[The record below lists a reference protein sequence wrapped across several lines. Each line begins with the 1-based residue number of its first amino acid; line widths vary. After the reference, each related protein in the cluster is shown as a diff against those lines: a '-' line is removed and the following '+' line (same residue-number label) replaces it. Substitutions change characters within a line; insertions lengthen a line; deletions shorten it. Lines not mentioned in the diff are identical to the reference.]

1 MASSKSKRRR
11 AAAPQS
17 SEDPWDPQTAE
28 ALTQAYEESEAE
40 WRESRSAR
48 RPPHDRGRPPA
59 AAAVPGGGV
68 GGAWLE
74 SRLADIA
81 DRLQRSIAGIDPD
94 KSVGAL
100 GVRMEELERRL
111 AVAFED
117 VARRLEG
124 HNLEKVEAQI
134 SGLNSHLEQTR
145 GQLERI
151 DAIDQRLR
159 ELAERFDEHS
169 RLPEAARL
177 SDQTIEALIQSAADR
192 AADRVVQSLPA
203 VPGIDPQRLDAL
215 EQLMRD
221 QLAER
226 RQTEEMTNSVLRTIE
241 DTLGNILDRVD
252 RLDPG
257 LASTL
262 PATRGAGAGEGYRGT
277 SPLDPLL
284 EAYAQGARALGQV
297 TPASLLDASDYTT
310 SGQRTKPAGPDRS
323 VGPNWEEDVVAD
335 PRAGERRTPSAP
347 SAPVRPPA
355 SDTSVDEETARPA
368 ATVRAKTKPS
378 SPSGRLSGLLL
389 MLAVTGLFGAGYLAG
404 DYFLAQSNI
413 TVTEDRTSH
422 QPAPETTSSI
432 ARALPAVATER
443 DLVASV
449 LDGLVAYDGAKPSDT
464 PGTLPE
470 GLSTTNLGQA
480 AESGNAAAQFEV
492 ASRFAEG
499 RGLAQSHA
507 QAFAWYQRA
516 AMRGFAP
523 AQFRLGTLLER
534 GAGADV
540 DVARAKVWYRRAAEQ
555 GHVNAMHN
563 LAVLTARRDGDD
575 PDYAAAATWF
585 REAAERGLTDSQY
598 NLALLCEVGFGTPKS
613 FLEAYKWLTL
623 AARGGDKEA
632 AVRLQQITPRLS
644 PGEIAAA
651 EQQIAGWRP
660 RTAPIG
666 PGSGI
671 DEVEVGG

>member
-1 MASSKSKRRR
+1 MASSRSKRRR

-17 SEDPWDPQTAE
+17 SEGPWDQKTAE
-28 ALTQAYEESEAE
+28 ALTRAYEESEAE

-48 RPPHDRGRPPA
+48 RPPHDRGRASA
-59 AAAVPGGGV
+59 AAGPGGSV

-74 SRLADIA
+74 SRLAEIA
-81 DRLQRSIAGIDPD
+81 ERLQRSIAGIDPD

-100 GVRMEELERRL
+100 GIRMEELERRL

-134 SGLNSHLEQTR
+134 SGLNTHLEQTR

-151 DAIDQRLR
+151 DAIDHRLR
-159 ELAERFDEHS
+159 ELAERFDQHRS
-169 RLPEAARL
+169 LPEAARL
-177 SDQTIEALIQSAADR
+177 SDPAIEALIQSAADR
-192 AADRVVQSLPA
+192 AADRVVERLPPA
-203 VPGIDPQRLDAL
+203 TSGIDPQRLDAL
-215 EQLMRD
+215 EALMRD

-241 DTLGNILDRVD
+241 DTLGSILDRVD

-257 LASTL
+257 FASTL
-262 PATRGAGAGEGYRGT
+262 PATRGAGEGYQGT

-284 EAYAQGARALGQV
+284 EAYAQGARALGQL
-297 TPASLLDASDYTT
+297 TPASLLDAADYTT
-310 SGQRTKPAGPDRS
+310 GGQRTGAAGLEPTVAS
-323 VGPNWEEDVVAD
+323 SWEEDVVAD
-335 PRAGERRTPSAP
+335 PRAVERRAP
-347 SAPVRPPA
+347 PAAVRPPA
-355 SDTSVDEETARPA
+355 ADTLTVDEPARPSATAR
-368 ATVRAKTKPS
+368 TKTKPS
-378 SPSGRLSGLLL
+378 APSGRLSGLLL

-413 TVTEDRTSH
+413 TVTRDQTIH
-422 QPAPETTSSI
+422 QAAPETTSSI
-432 ARALPAVATER
+432 ARALPAVASER
-443 DLVASV
+443 DLVAAAQDS
-449 LDGLVAYDGAKPSDT
+449 LVAYDGAKPSDT

-470 GLSTTNLGQA
+470 GLRTTSLGQA
-480 AESGNAAAQFEV
+480 AASGSAAAQFEV

-499 RGLAQSHA
+499 RGLAQSHG

-523 AQFRLGTLLER
+523 AQFRLATLLER

-540 DVARAKVWYRRAAEQ
+540 DVERAKVWYRRAAEQ

-563 LAVLTARRDGDD
+563 LAVLTARRDGDG
-575 PDYAAAATWF
+575 PDYATAAAWF

-598 NLALLCEVGFGTPKS
+598 NLALLCELGLGTQRSLP
-613 FLEAYKWLTL
+613 EAYKWLAL
-623 AARGGDKEA
+623 AAHGGDKEA
-632 AVRLQQITPRLS
+632 AVRLQQIKPRLA
-644 PGEIAAA
+644 PGVLAAV
-651 EQQIAGWRP
+651 EQQVAGWRP
-660 RTAPIG
+660 RTAPIDTG
-666 PGSGI
+666 PVA
-671 DEVEVGG
+671 DDVEVGG

>member
-1 MASSKSKRRR
+1 MASSRSKRRR

-17 SEDPWDPQTAE
+17 SEGPWDQKTAE
-28 ALTQAYEESEAE
+28 ALTRAYEESEAE

-48 RPPHDRGRPPA
+48 RPPHDRGRASA
-59 AAAVPGGGV
+59 AAGPGGSV

-74 SRLADIA
+74 GRLSDIA

-100 GVRMEELERRL
+100 GIRMEELERRL

-134 SGLNSHLEQTR
+134 SGLNTHLEQTR

-151 DAIDQRLR
+151 DAIDHRLR
-159 ELAERFDEHS
+159 DLAERFDEL
-169 RLPEAARL
+169 RRQPETARL
-177 SDQTIEALIQSAADR
+177 SDQAIEALIQSAADR
-192 AADRVVQSLPA
+192 AANRVVQSLPPA
-203 VPGIDPQRLDAL
+203 ASGIDPQRLDAL

-221 QLAER
+221 QLTER

-241 DTLGNILDRVD
+241 DTLGSILDRVD

-257 LASTL
+257 LASML
-262 PATRGAGAGEGYRGT
+262 ATRGAGEGYQGT

-284 EAYAQGARALGQV
+284 EAYAQGARALGQL
-297 TPASLLDASDYTT
+297 TPGSLLDAADYTT
-310 SGQRTKPAGPDRS
+310 GGQSTGSAGPEPT
-323 VGPNWEEDVVAD
+323 VGSSWEDDVVAD
-335 PRAGERRTPSAP
+335 PRAGERRTPPA
-347 SAPVRPPA
+347 AVRPQAADISTGDEPA
-355 SDTSVDEETARPA
+355 RAS
-368 ATVRAKTKPS
+368 ATGRAKTKPS
-378 SPSGRLSGLLL
+378 TASGRLSGLLL

-404 DYFLAQSNI
+404 DYFLAQSNV
-413 TVTEDRTSH
+413 TVTEDQRSH
-422 QPAPETTSSI
+422 QAAPETTSSI
-432 ARALPAVATER
+432 ARALPAIASER
-443 DLVASV
+443 DLVAAAQE
-449 LDGLVAYDGAKPSDT
+449 GLVAYDGAKPSDT

-470 GLSTTNLGQA
+470 GLSTTSLGQA
-480 AESGNAAAQFEV
+480 AASGNAAAQFEV

-499 RGLAQSHA
+499 RGLAQSHG

-523 AQFRLGTLLER
+523 AQFRLATLLER

-540 DVARAKVWYRRAAEQ
+540 DVERAKVWYRRAAEQ

-563 LAVLTARRDGDD
+563 LAVLTARRDGDG
-575 PDYAAAATWF
+575 PDYATAAAWF

-598 NLALLCEVGFGTPKS
+598 NLALLCELGLGTQKS
-613 FLEAYKWLTL
+613 LPEAYKWLAL
-623 AARGGDKEA
+623 AAHGGDKEA
-632 AVRLQQITPRLS
+632 AVRQQQIKPRLA
-644 PGEIAAA
+644 PAELAAA
-651 EQQIAGWRP
+651 EQQVAGWRP
-660 RTAPIG
+660 RTTPLD
-666 PGSGI
+666 PGRNAE
-671 DEVEVGG
+671 DLEVGG

>member
-1 MASSKSKRRR
+1 MSSSRSKRRR
-11 AAAPQS
+11 PAAPQS
-17 SEDPWDPQTAE
+17 GDDQPWDQKTAE
-28 ALTQAYEESEAE
+28 ALTRAYEESEAE

-48 RPPHDRGRPPA
+48 RPPHDRGRAPA
-59 AAAVPGGGV
+59 AAGPSGSAGGSV

-74 SRLADIA
+74 SRLSDIA

-100 GVRMEELERRL
+100 GIRMEELERRL

-117 VARRLEG
+117 VARRLDG

-134 SGLNSHLEQTR
+134 NGLNTNLEQTR

-151 DAIDQRLR
+151 DAIDHRLR
-159 ELAERFDEHS
+159 ELAERFDEL
-169 RLPEAARL
+169 RRQPETARL
-177 SDQTIEALIQSAADR
+177 SDQAIEALIQSAADR
-192 AADRVVQSLPA
+192 AADRVVQSLPPA
-203 VPGIDPQRLDAL
+203 ASGIDPQRLDAL

-221 QLAER
+221 QLTER

-241 DTLGNILDRVD
+241 DTLGSILDRVD

-257 LASTL
+257 LVSML
-262 PATRGAGAGEGYRGT
+262 PAARGAGEGYQGT

-297 TPASLLDASDYTT
+297 TPASLLDAADYTT
-310 SGQRTKPAGPDRS
+310 AGQRTASAAPERS

-335 PRAGERRTPSAP
+335 PRAGERRAPTLTVRPQAADTPAEDEPARTSATARAKSKPSA
-347 SAPVRPPA
+347 
-355 SDTSVDEETARPA
+355 
-368 ATVRAKTKPS
+368 
-378 SPSGRLSGLLL
+378 PSGRLSGLLL
-389 MLAVTGLFGAGYLAG
+389 MLAVSGLFGAGYLAG

-413 TVTEDRTSH
+413 TVTHDQTRQ

-432 ARALPAVATER
+432 ARALPAVASER
-443 DLVASV
+443 DLIAAARDS
-449 LDGLVAYDGAKPSDT
+449 LVAYDGAKPSDT

-470 GLSTTNLGQA
+470 GLTTTSLGQA
-480 AESGNAAAQFEV
+480 ATSGNAAAQFEV

-499 RGLAQSHA
+499 RGLGQSHA

-523 AQFRLGTLLER
+523 AQFQLATLLER
-534 GAGADV
+534 GAGAELDV
-540 DVARAKVWYRRAAEQ
+540 ERAKVWYRRAADQ
-555 GHVNAMHN
+555 GHINAMHN
-563 LAVLTARRDGDD
+563 LAVLTARRDGDG
-575 PDYAAAATWF
+575 PDYPTAAAWF

-598 NLALLCEVGFGTPKS
+598 NLALLCELGLGTHKS
-613 FLEAYKWLTL
+613 LPEAYKWLAL
-623 AARGGDKEA
+623 AARGGDKDA
-632 AVRLQQITPRLS
+632 AVRLQQIKPRLA
-644 PGEIAAA
+644 PGDLAAA

-660 RTAPIG
+660 RTTPIG
-666 PGSGI
+666 PGSDRG
-671 DEVEVGG
+671 DVQVGG